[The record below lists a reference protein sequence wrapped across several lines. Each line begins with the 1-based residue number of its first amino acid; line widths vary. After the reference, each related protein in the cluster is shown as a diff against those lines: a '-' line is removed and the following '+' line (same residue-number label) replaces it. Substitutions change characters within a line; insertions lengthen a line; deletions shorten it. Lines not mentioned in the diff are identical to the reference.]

1 MAFRRKLSPPQDPVG
16 FRRGLEMTNLLVTVL
31 VAGSAAHATEGARQ
45 PWPVKEFEVVSARPW
60 QSWQPFER
68 WLNLLRE
75 QVGQE
80 LDEPMR
86 GNEILNLQLKED
98 MEAYLSRAAHQLEA
112 WGFPPPKLEPVVTR
126 PDGRRAF
133 RVFYTDPQA
142 DEQWAGKY
150 ILDNS
155 RHISPIELQGTRTVM
170 YLSGMRGALSQA
182 SGSSGARLTDVG
194 KATLG
199 HELFHAVQFAMPFF
213 ATGSTSKGDWITEG
227 TARAVG
233 YDLLQVIEGRV
244 RSTSAARRW
253 GQRRYTDSLPRYR
266 QSGQSI
272 APSDTY
278 NTSSFWRYLAELH
291 ARPRQGK
298 PGPAAQAVDHGYLA
312 GLFSRRLEGSGM
324 ADELRWLDEG
334 LRLEQRIGA
343 KGLNRIY
350 PDFVSTYA
358 AYGEH
363 RARSSQ
369 KWRSSSFGSCTY
381 FRISPDQLE
390 RGTLLKLQPV
400 AARCIEVDARAFSEP
415 VTFTVQVQA
424 ATEVLA
430 AQTVLGTA
438 GGQRVSHD
446 PMLAKP
452 PFPPAEERPW
462 VATTVFLST
471 PGELQSLILAN
482 VAEEARNTETQDVF
496 VRVSTSG
503 YVTNLDGPAPPAES
517 PAEPVDPSPGPS
529 GARQAAS
536 RDMRTAVKRTVQ
548 TGVTIVSL
556 DRQPDAVRGCREKY
570 RRLNFCGPQL
580 VVTMR
585 RQAASSDIMSA
596 TLDAGGFFGQA
607 MAGAGAMLDNL
618 PEVIDS
624 ARRAMREKEYTEA
637 GTIQLSM
644 PYVDY
649 GFTGRLTNVRMSV
662 TREGGGEYVAVGPR
676 DMEPGRMTLFP
687 PSAEV
692 TIEEYT
698 ATFMAGT
705 FSAQLIDPQSLPG
718 GTLPL
723 ASQESR
729 PTLPVARR
737 IEGRFFLT
745 APWRDDERTEGL
757 FVGDP
762 EGSLMIDVSELLST
776 GPDGWAIDFG
786 DFSPPTAPPTRPPAG
801 APGAGSGGG
810 LMHGCDCSCEAYA
823 RMEAELDAMA
833 QAAEQG
839 RVPAPSF
846 QELARCAMYCPREW
860 ANCE

>member
-1 MAFRRKLSPPQDPVG
+1 MAFRRKVSPSQDWVG
-16 FRRGLEMTNLLVTVL
+16 FRRGLETTFVLVTLLV
-31 VAGSAAHATEGARQ
+31 AASAAHAAEGVRQ
-45 PWPVKEFEVVSARPW
+45 SWPVKEFEVVSARPW
-60 QSWQPFER
+60 QSWQPVER

-75 QVGQE
+75 QAGQE
-80 LDEPMR
+80 LDETMR
-86 GNEILNLQLKED
+86 GDEILNLQLKED

-150 ILDNS
+150 IPDNS
-155 RHISPIELQGTRTVM
+155 RHVSPIEVQGTRTVM

-182 SGSSGARLTDVG
+182 SGSSGARLTDDG

-213 ATGSTSKGDWITEG
+213 ATGSASKGDWITEG

-233 YDLLQVIEGRV
+233 YDLLQVIEGRA

-253 GQRRYTDSLPRYR
+253 GQRRYTDPLPRYR

-312 GLFSRRLEGSGM
+312 GLFNRRLEGSGM

-363 RARSSQ
+363 RARGQQ
-369 KWRSSSFGSCTY
+369 KWRSLSFGSCTY
-381 FRISPDQLE
+381 FRISPDKLE
-390 RGTLLKLQPV
+390 HGTLLTLEPV
-400 AARCIEVDARAFSEP
+400 SARCIEVDARAFPEP

-424 ATEVLA
+424 ATAALA

-452 PFPPAEERPW
+452 PFPQGEERPW

-471 PGELQSLILAN
+471 PGEMQPLILAN
-482 VAEEARNTETQDVF
+482 VAEDSWSTEGQKVF

-503 YVTNLDGPAPPAES
+503 YVTSLDGPATPTES
-517 PAEPVDPSPGPS
+517 PAQPVEPSPGPS

-536 RDMRTAVKRTVQ
+536 SDMRTAVKRTVQ
-548 TGVTIVSL
+548 AGITVASME
-556 DRQPDAVRGCREKY
+556 RQPEAVRGCRGDY

-580 VVTMR
+580 VITMR
-585 RQAASSDIMSA
+585 RQAASTDIMSA

-607 MAGAGAMLDNL
+607 MAGAGAMLDNF

-624 ARRAMREKEYTEA
+624 ARRAMHEKEYTDA
-637 GTIQLSM
+637 GTIHLSM

-649 GFTGRLTNVRMSV
+649 GFTGRLTNVRMTV

-676 DMEPGRMTLFP
+676 DIEAGRMTLFP

-692 TIEEYT
+692 DIEEYT
-698 ATFMAGT
+698 PTLMAGT

-718 GTLPL
+718 GTIPL
-723 ASQESR
+723 AAQESR

-737 IEGRFFLT
+737 IEGRFFVT
-745 APWRDDERTEGL
+745 APWRDDERTEGI
-757 FVGDP
+757 FMDDP
-762 EGSLMIDVSELLST
+762 EGSMMIDIGEMLPT
-776 GPDGWAIDFG
+776 GPDGWAMDFG
-786 DFSPPTAPPTRPPAG
+786 EFAPPPAAPAPPPSG
-801 APGAGSGGG
+801 APGAAPGGQG
-810 LMHGCDCSCEAYA
+810 IHGCDCSCEAYA
-823 RMEAELDAMA
+823 RMEAELDAMS
-833 QAAEQG
+833 AAADQG
-839 RVPAPSF
+839 RVSGAGF

-860 ANCE
+860 ANCD

>member
-1 MAFRRKLSPPQDPVG
+1 MTSRRTFSLPRAWVG
-16 FRRGLEMTNLLVTVL
+16 LRRCATTHLILVVM
-31 VAGSAAHATEGARQ
+31 VMGSGMAHASDGGRQ
-45 PWPVKEFEVVSARPW
+45 PWPIKEFEVVSARPW
-60 QSWQPFER
+60 QTWQPVDR

-80 LDEPMR
+80 LDEATR
-86 GNEILNLQLKED
+86 GDEILNLQLKED
-98 MEAYLSRAAHQLEA
+98 MEDYLSRAAHQLEA

-126 PDGRRAF
+126 KDGRRAF
-133 RVFYTDPQA
+133 RVFYTNLKSAERP
-142 DEQWAGKY
+142 AGMY
-150 ILDNS
+150 MPDNS
-155 RHISPIELQGTRTVM
+155 RHVFPIEMQGTRTVI
-170 YLSGMRGALSQA
+170 YLSGLRGVLSTA
-182 SGSSGARLTDVG
+182 SEKSGVRLSDNG

-199 HELFHAVQFAMPFF
+199 HELFHAVQFATPFF
-213 ATGSTSKGDWITEG
+213 TASSTWRGDWITEG

-253 GQRRYTDSLPRYR
+253 GQRRYIDPLPRYR
-266 QSGQSI
+266 QPGQSI

-312 GLFSRRLEGSGM
+312 GLFNRRLEGGGM

-363 RARSSQ
+363 RARGQQ

-390 RGTLLKLQPV
+390 RGTLLTLEPV
-400 AARCIEVDARAFSEP
+400 AARCIEVDARAFPAP
-415 VTFTVQVQA
+415 VTFSVQVQA
-424 ATEVLA
+424 ATEALA
-430 AQTVLGTA
+430 AQTIIGIA

-446 PMLAKP
+446 PMLARP
-452 PFPPAEERPW
+452 PFPPGEERPW

-471 PGELQSLILAN
+471 PGELQPLILAN
-482 VAEEARNTETQDVF
+482 VAEDAWSTERQQVF

-503 YVTNLDGPAPPAES
+503 YVTNLGGPASPTESPAPPVEQ
-517 PAEPVDPSPGPS
+517 SPGPS

-536 RDMRTAVKRTVQ
+536 RDMRMAVKRTAQ
-548 TGVTIVSL
+548 TGITIVSL
-556 DRQPDAVRGCREKY
+556 DRRPDAVRGCREKY

-624 ARRAMREKEYTEA
+624 AHQAMREKEYTEA

-676 DMEPGRMTLFP
+676 DIEPGSMTLFP

-698 ATFMAGT
+698 PTFMAGT

-718 GTLPL
+718 GAIPL

-729 PTLPVARR
+729 PTLPVVRR

-745 APWRDDERTEGL
+745 APWREDERTEGL
-757 FVGDP
+757 FVDDP
-762 EGSLMIDVSELLST
+762 EGSLMIDVSEMLPT

-786 DFSPPTAPPTRPPAG
+786 DFAPPTAPPTRPPAG

-810 LMHGCDCSCEAYA
+810 VMHGCDCSCEAYA

-839 RVPAPSF
+839 RVPTLSF